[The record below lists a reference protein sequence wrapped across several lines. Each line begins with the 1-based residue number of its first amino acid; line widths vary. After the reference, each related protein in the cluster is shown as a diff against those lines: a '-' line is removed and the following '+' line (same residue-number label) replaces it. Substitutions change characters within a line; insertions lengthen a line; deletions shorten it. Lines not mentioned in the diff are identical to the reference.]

1 MKLFNISGPND
12 PTRHYTLPAP
22 RRLGDVEVMK
32 LIERQSCFVLHAPPQ
47 TGKTTAMLSLA
58 RELNDSGKYAAALV
72 SMKAGVELRHEVGAA
87 ELAIV
92 TDWLSTA
99 ASSLPVGMK
108 TLEWSETPAGIRV
121 GSFLREWA
129 KNSSRP
135 LVVFLDDVDWL
146 ENNVIISVLRQL
158 RSGFTYRPK
167 SFPASFAL
175 VGVHRVRNYKV
186 FHEGK
191 REIGATGFFNIVAES
206 FTIRNFNPDEVV
218 TLLAQH
224 TTETGQKFAPN
235 AARLIFDLTQGHP
248 NLVNA
253 LAKIA
258 VEELEKDA
266 ARPILPELIETAKEI
281 LIERSAHLDDLIEKS
296 REEGVRSVIEPLLAG
311 EHPIITSRE
320 DLESAM
326 ELGLLLRDPEAGLVI
341 ANPIY
346 REALSLS
353 MTESTVTPSGR
364 AIVVIRA

>member
-92 TDWLSTA
+92 TDWLSTV
-99 ASSLPVGMK
+99 ASGLPVGMK
-108 TLEWSETPAGIRV
+108 TLEWSETPAGVRF

-129 KNSSRP
+129 KDSSRP

-266 ARPILPELIETAKEI
+266 ARPILPEHIERAKEI
-281 LIERSAHLDDLIEKS
+281 LIERRSAHLDDLIEKS
-296 REEGVRSVIEPLLAG
+296 REEEVRSVIGPLLAG
-311 EHPIITSRE
+311 ELPIIQWRD
-320 DLESAM
+320 DLDCAM
-326 ELGLLLRDPEAGLVI
+326 ELGLVRRDPEAGLVI

-346 REALSLS
+346 REMLSR
-353 MTESTVTPSGR
+353 SGR
-364 AIVVIRA
+364 WDTRKT